1 MLFGCCN
8 QTAFFFQKNTAKK
21 FSYKETIIYICNM
34 KQIQIIWHRE
44 AREFLISLNEKVRD
58 KIVYNARKATIT
70 IDKELFKKLD
80 GDIWELRTIYGK
92 QCYRFLAFWDKRNNQ
107 NTLVIVTHGFVK
119 KTDKT
124 PKDEIAKAENKR
136 KLYFAN
142 N

>member
-1 MLFGCCN
+1 
-8 QTAFFFQKNTAKK
+8 
-21 FSYKETIIYICNM
+21 M